1 MLTRLA
7 HVIVR
12 FRWPVIGLWLLLTLF
27 GGFAAGQ
34 VSSRWF
40 QSTVSPW
47 PAGVRG
53 ESAIRASTQRRCPPA
68 ERRRFP
74 HER

>member
-40 QSTVSPW
+40 QSTSVP
-47 PAGVRG
+47 
-53 ESAIRASTQRRCPPA
+53 
-68 ERRRFP
+68 
-74 HER
+74 